1 MNERKIPASVH
12 KHHHIRSKQDV
23 KNPWKAQACLYSLV
37 ALKHTYPEKISAD
50 KINTNISSY
59 SDFGP
64 TSGQAEGFY
73 RSCIIQC
80 AYRRTLTSLISAIQC
95 ADILL
100 WQFPGCLASPS
111 PKISP
116 ETHFSHF
123 SQSWNVGE
131 PVNWALPSC
140 SALTSQHLHSSWCLS
155 KKHLSSSH
163 HSWARVLLFNWGDV
177 PSDTEVLVL
186 IPQATPGHA

>member
-1 MNERKIPASVH
+1 MSL
-12 KHHHIRSKQDV
+12 QFGCV
-23 KNPWKAQACLYSLV
+23 K
-37 ALKHTYPEKISAD
+37 TYPEKISAD
-50 KINTNISSY
+50 KIKKNISSY
-59 SDFGP
+59 SDLGP

-80 AYRRTLTSLISAIQC
+80 AYRRTPNQPDWCFQC
-95 ADILL
+95 EDILL
-100 WQFPGCLASPS
+100 WQFPRCLSSPS

-131 PVNWALPSC
+131 SVNWAFPSC

-155 KKHLSSSH
+155 KKHLSSFH
-163 HSWARVLLFNWGDV
+163 HSWARVLLFNWRAV

>member
-12 KHHHIRSKQDV
+12 MHHHIRSKQDV

-37 ALKHTYPEKISAD
+37 ALRHILKKYQQIKSIKISATLILD
-50 KINTNISSY
+50 LLVARLK
-59 SDFGP
+59 DFIGLVLYNVP
-64 TSGQAEGFY
+64 TEGH
-73 RSCIIQC
+73 
-80 AYRRTLTSLISAIQC
+80 LTCLISAFQC
-95 ADILL
+95 EDILL
-100 WQFPGCLASPS
+100 WQFPRCIASPS

-116 ETHFSHF
+116 ETYFSHF
-123 SQSWNVGE
+123 SQSWNVDE
-131 PVNWALPSC
+131 SVNWAFPSC

-155 KKHLSSSH
+155 KKHLSSFH
-163 HSWARVLLFNWGDV
+163 HSWARVLLFNWRDV